1 MTSHDPHPDRAR
13 PPGESQPA
21 STKPGVQAHTKRKD
35 ATAGEPRPAQHPP
48 AAGDASD
55 QSARSWP
62 LTRKTIVTRAVAL
75 AAAGLAIYLVL
86 PSLTRVLASW
96 PRLLTLDR
104 IWLAVALAAEL
115 ASFTCTFAL
124 QRLALQTREWF
135 SVVTAGLAGN
145 AVSGIL
151 PGGAAAGAG
160 LQFEMLSNA
169 GFDTDTA
176 AAALTAFSLLE
187 VGALLALPVVALPAV
202 LAGTAVSP
210 GLVHTALL
218 GLGMFCLLAIVGAVL
233 LKTDR
238 PLAAVGR
245 AAQALRNR
253 ITRGRRPPLTG
264 LDTRLL
270 SERDTIRSVIG
281 HNWWQALLL
290 TAGRLGF
297 DFGCLLAALRATGT
311 HPRAA
316 LVLLAY
322 AAANIIEL
330 VPVTPG
336 GLGLVEASLGGLLV
350 LAGVHG
356 GDALLATLAYRLASY
371 WLPLCAGL
379 PAYLLYRHHYGR
391 RAH

>member
-1 MTSHDPHPDRAR
+1 
-13 PPGESQPA
+13 
-21 STKPGVQAHTKRKD
+21 V
-35 ATAGEPRPAQHPP
+35 
-48 AAGDASD
+48 AAN
-55 QSARSWP
+55 
-62 LTRKTIVTRAVAL
+62 RKTIVTRAVAL

-96 PRLLTLDR
+96 PRLLTLDP
-104 IWLAVALAAEL
+104 IWLGVALVAEL

-135 SVVTAGLAGN
+135 SVVTAGLSGN
-145 AVSGIL
+145 ALSGIL

-169 GFDTDTA
+169 GFDTDA
-176 AAALTAFSLLE
+176 AAGALTAFSLLE
-187 VGALLALPVVALPAV
+187 VGALLALPVVVVPAV

-218 GLGMFCLLAIVGAVL
+218 GLGMFCLLAVVGAVL

-245 AAQALRNR
+245 AAQALRNQ

-270 SERDTIRSVIG
+270 SERDTIRSVLG

-290 TAGRLGF
+290 TVGRLGF

-311 HPRAA
+311 HPRHA

-336 GLGLVEASLGGLLV
+336 GLGLVEASLAGLLV

-356 GDALLATLAYRLASY
+356 GDAVLATLAYRLASY

-379 PAYLLYRHHYGR
+379 PAYLLYRHRYGR
-391 RAH
+391 WAHQSRH

>member
-1 MTSHDPHPDRAR
+1 M
-13 PPGESQPA
+13 
-21 STKPGVQAHTKRKD
+21 V
-35 ATAGEPRPAQHPP
+35 
-48 AAGDASD
+48 
-55 QSARSWP
+55 
-62 LTRKTIVTRAVAL
+62 IRAVAL
-75 AAAGLAIYLVL
+75 AVAGLAIYLLL

-104 IWLAVALAAEL
+104 VWLAVALAAEV

-124 QRLALQTREWF
+124 QRLALQTRQWF

-145 AVSGIL
+145 SVSGIL

-160 LQFEMLSNA
+160 LQFEMLSHA
-169 GFDTDTA
+169 GFDTDA
-176 AAALTAFSLLE
+176 AAGALTTFSLLE
-187 VGALLALPVVALPAV
+187 VGALLAMPVVVVPAV
-202 LAGTAVSP
+202 LAGTAISP
-210 GLVHTALL
+210 GLAHTALL
-218 GLGMFCLLAIVGAVL
+218 GLGMFCLLAIVGAVV

-245 AAQALRNR
+245 AVQALRNR

-270 SERDTIRSVIG
+270 AERDTIRSVLG

-290 TAGRLGF
+290 TVGRLGF

-311 HPRAA
+311 HPRDA

-322 AAANIIEL
+322 AAANVIEL

-336 GLGLVEASLGGLLV
+336 GLGLVEASLAGLLV

-371 WLPLCAGL
+371 WLPLCAGP
-379 PAYLLYRHHYGR
+379 PAYLLYRHRYGR
-391 RAH
+391 WHTRPGTDNASQR

>member
-1 MTSHDPHPDRAR
+1 VASHDPHPGPAR
-13 PPGESQPA
+13 SPGESQPA
-21 STKPGVQAHTKRKD
+21 GGEPAGQTRTKR
-35 ATAGEPRPAQHPP
+35 
-48 AAGDASD
+48 
-55 QSARSWP
+55 SARSWP
-62 LTRKTIVTRAVAL
+62 LSRKTIVTRAIAL
-75 AAAGLAIYLVL
+75 SVAGLAIYLLL

-96 PRLLTLDR
+96 PRLLTLDPV
-104 IWLAVALAAEL
+104 WLAVALCAEL

-124 QRLALQTREWF
+124 QRVALQTHEWF
-135 SVVTAGLAGN
+135 SVVTAGLSGN
-145 AVSGIL
+145 ALSGIL
-151 PGGAAAGAG
+151 PGGAAVGAG

-169 GFDTDTA
+169 GFDTGAA

-210 GLVHTALL
+210 GLVRTGLL
-218 GLGMFCLLAIVGAVL
+218 GLGMFCLLAVVGAVL

-238 PLAAVGR
+238 PLAAIGR
-245 AAQALRNR
+245 AVQAVRNR
-253 ITRGRRPPLTG
+253 LTRGHRPPLTG

-270 SERDTIRSVIG
+270 HERNMIKSVLG
-281 HNWWQALLL
+281 DNWWQALLL
-290 TAGRLGF
+290 TVGRLGF

-311 HPRAA
+311 HPRHA

-322 AAANIIEL
+322 AAANVIEL

-336 GLGLVEASLGGLLV
+336 GLGLVEASLTGLLV

-371 WLPLCAGL
+371 WIPLSAGL
-379 PAYLLYRHHYGR
+379 PAYLLYRHRYGR
-391 RAH
+391 WEHEPRHLSPQTLA

>member
-1 MTSHDPHPDRAR
+1 M
-13 PPGESQPA
+13 
-21 STKPGVQAHTKRKD
+21 
-35 ATAGEPRPAQHPP
+35 
-48 AAGDASD
+48 
-55 QSARSWP
+55 
-62 LTRKTIVTRAVAL
+62 
-75 AAAGLAIYLVL
+75 AAAGLAIYLLL

-96 PRLLTLDR
+96 PRLLTLAPA
-104 IWLAVALAAEL
+104 WLAVALVAEV
-115 ASFTCTFAL
+115 ASFTCAFAL
-124 QRLALQTREWF
+124 QRLALQTREWY

-145 AVSGIL
+145 ALSGIL
-151 PGGAAAGAG
+151 PGGAAVGAG

-169 GFDTDTA
+169 GFDTDA
-176 AAALTAFSLLE
+176 AVGALTAFSLLE
-187 VGALLALPVVALPAV
+187 VGALLAMPVVVVPAV
-202 LAGTAVSP
+202 LAGTAISP
-210 GLVHTALL
+210 GLEHTALL
-218 GLGMFCLLAIVGAVL
+218 GLGMFCLLAIVGGVL

-270 SERDTIRSVIG
+270 SERDTIRSVLG

-311 HPRAA
+311 HPQHA

-322 AAANIIEL
+322 AAANVVEL
-330 VPVTPG
+330 VPITPG
-336 GLGLVEASLGGLLV
+336 GLGLVEASLAGLLV

-371 WLPLCAGL
+371 WLPLSAGL
-379 PAYLLYRHHYGR
+379 PAYLLYRRRYGR
-391 RAH
+391 RRAYQARR

>member
-1 MTSHDPHPDRAR
+1 M
-13 PPGESQPA
+13 
-21 STKPGVQAHTKRKD
+21 
-35 ATAGEPRPAQHPP
+35 
-48 AAGDASD
+48 GDASG

-62 LTRKTIVTRAVAL
+62 LTRETIVTRAAAL

-86 PSLTRVLASW
+86 PSLNRVLASW
-96 PRLLTLDR
+96 PRLLTLER

-176 AAALTAFSLLE
+176 AGALTAFSLLE
-187 VGALLALPVVALPAV
+187 VGALLALPVVVVPAV

-218 GLGMFCLLAIVGAVL
+218 GLGMFCLLAIVGTVL

-238 PLAAVGR
+238 PLATVGR

-290 TAGRLGF
+290 TVGRLGF

-311 HPRAA
+311 HPRHA

-371 WLPLCAGL
+371 WLPLCAGP
-379 PAYLLYRHHYGR
+379 PAYLLYRHRYGR
-391 RAH
+391 RHISRPGIDNAAQG

>member
-21 STKPGVQAHTKRKD
+21 STGPGAQARTKRED
-35 ATAGEPRPAQHPP
+35 ATAGEPRPAQHWP

-55 QSARSWP
+55 QPARSWP

-104 IWLAVALAAEL
+104 IWLAVALAAEM

-169 GFDTDTA
+169 GFDTDAA

-187 VGALLALPVVALPAV
+187 VGALLALPVVVVPAV

-218 GLGMFCLLAIVGAVL
+218 GLGMFCLLAIAGTVL

-264 LDTRLL
+264 LDARPADP
-270 SERDTIRSVIG
+270 ERQRVRPAAGGQGG
-281 HNWWQALLL
+281 HRVRP
-290 TAGRLGF
+290 AGQR
-297 DFGCLLAALRATGT
+297 
-311 HPRAA
+311 
-316 LVLLAY
+316 V
-322 AAANIIEL
+322 
-330 VPVTPG
+330 
-336 GLGLVEASLGGLLV
+336 
-350 LAGVHG
+350 
-356 GDALLATLAYRLASY
+356 
-371 WLPLCAGL
+371 
-379 PAYLLYRHHYGR
+379 R
-391 RAH
+391 RRR